1 MKLQSKAAGVL
12 ERTSH
17 YLKAGVIKNK
27 PSWYNIVSAVPPA
40 TDLTKKPKNLQTN
53 QTPDPVSQLYSSR
66 DGIFKTRVSKTERK
80 QKNNS
85 VSRIPKFEFLE
96 DQLRDVF
103 YHQHPWELARP
114 KVLVENTGDEHSKC
128 DWSHMLQLY
137 KPLDGESV
145 VQRTLWLLQDSK
157 QKGQQKTLFEAYDQ
171 ARFEFYQLR
180 MAQEM
185 ESAVAKEEL
194 TMFGAIYAST
204 NVEWGL
210 KKEQE
215 FIDVWV
221 KVGEE
226 RTKVREASRNKTSAS
241 VGSDEA
247 ADTGAS
253 IWETSFTAEV
263 EEPTK

>member
-1 MKLQSKAAGVL
+1 MKIQTKAAGVL

-17 YLKAGVIKNK
+17 YLQAGVIRNK
-27 PSWYNIVSAVPPA
+27 PAWYTAVSAFPPA
-40 TDLTKKPKNLQTN
+40 TPLAKKPINLQN
-53 QTPDPVSQLYSSR
+53 HQAQDPAGDLLSR
-66 DGIFKTRVSKTERK
+66 KNGIYRTRVLKGDRQ

-85 VSRIPKFEFLE
+85 VSRIPKLTFLE

-114 KVLVENTGDEHSKC
+114 KVLVENSGDDNSQC
-128 DWSHMLQLY
+128 DWSHMLQLLR
-137 KPLDGESV
+137 PLDGESV
-145 VQRTLWLLQDSK
+145 VQRTIWLLQDSK
-157 QKGQQKTLFEAYDQ
+157 ATDTPKTLFEAYDQ

-194 TMFGAIYAST
+194 QMYGAIYASS
-204 NVEWGL
+204 NIEWGL

-226 RTKVREASRNKTSAS
+226 RTKVREASKNKTSAS
-241 VGSDEA
+241 VGNEESAESS
-247 ADTGAS
+247 AS

-263 EEPTK
+263 EEESL

>member
-1 MKLQSKAAGVL
+1 MKIQTKAAGVL

-27 PSWYNIVSAVPPA
+27 PSWYNVVAAVPPA
-40 TDLTKKPKNLQTN
+40 TDLTKKPINLQTN
-53 QTPDPVSQLYSSR
+53 QAADPVSQLYSSQN
-66 DGIFKTRVSKTERK
+66 GVYKTRVSASDRK

-85 VSRIPKFEFLE
+85 VSRIPKFEFVE

-103 YHQHPWELARP
+103 YHQHPWEFARP
-114 KVLVENTGDEHSKC
+114 KVLVENSGDEHSKC
-128 DWSHMLQLY
+128 DWSRMLQLH

-145 VQRTLWLLQDSK
+145 VQRTLYLLQQAKAD
-157 QKGQQKTLFEAYDQ
+157 GQTKTLFEAYDQ

-194 TMFGAIYAST
+194 TMFGAIYALT
-204 NVEWGL
+204 NAEWGL

-241 VGSDEA
+241 VGSEESA
-247 ADTGAS
+247 ESETS
-253 IWETSFTAEV
+253 VWESSFTAEV
-263 EEPTK
+263 EEPST